1 MTNLSFIP
9 RSNILCLGAHSD
21 DIEIG
26 CGGTILK
33 WTAENA
39 GLNVW
44 WVVFGAS
51 GARRAEARAS
61 ARAFLRRAGQRTVV
75 IRNFRDGF
83 FPAQWGAVKRFFEK
97 LKDRIQPDVVFTH
110 YREDWH
116 QDHRVI
122 SELAWNTFRNH
133 LILEYEIPKYDGDLG
148 RTNFYVRLSEETA
161 RQKAAQICKCF
172 QTQDNKH
179 WFAEGTFLSL
189 MRLRGI
195 ECGPKTRYAEGFY
208 ARKLVE

>member
-1 MTNLSFIP
+1 MTRVSFQA

-33 WTAENA
+33 WTSENA

-44 WVVFGAS
+44 WVVFSARGNRRREAS
-51 GARRAEARAS
+51 AS
-61 ARAFLRRAGQRTVV
+61 ARAFLNGAGKRTVV
-75 IRNFRDGF
+75 IKDFRDSF
-83 FPAQWGAVKRFFEK
+83 FPTQWGAIKHFFEE
-97 LKDRIQPDVVFTH
+97 LKDRIQPDITFTH
-110 YREDWH
+110 FREDWH

-148 RTNFYVRLSEETA
+148 KTNYYVGLTA
-161 RQKAAQICKCF
+161 EIASRKAAQICEHF
-172 QTQDNKH
+172 QTQENKH
-179 WFAEGTFLSL
+179 WFTSDTFLSL